1 MLDALKKIPAL
12 MTKAQVVSE
21 GEPLRVPGL
30 RVVGNAFDFLGNP
43 VDFFVDSATR
53 VGPAFRSDI
62 MGKPL
67 YVLVGSHCAHLM
79 GEDQEG
85 GCPLT
90 RKGQFGEF
98 ATETEVDLF
107 GLDGAE
113 HRALRKRLSLGFS
126 RIIGGQFTDAMVS
139 RTRQTVRQL
148 PAGQSVRM
156 LGLSGELAMRNMM
169 LAMTPVD
176 LEDLVEP
183 SVIAGDTVMNVVIG
197 LWPKSALKL
206 PRYRKARA
214 KMVAGVDAA
223 IERHQAGVFA
233 SDERMWMADAF
244 LASADAEDEPL
255 TPRQVRGA
263 LLYSLAGTY
272 VYLARA
278 VSFMVYHLLRD
289 PALLAQAR
297 LGGRHRSRSR
307 ADHAEG
313 AG

>member
-1 MLDALKKIPAL
+1 
-12 MTKAQVVSE
+12 
-21 GEPLRVPGL
+21 
-30 RVVGNAFDFLGNP
+30 
-43 VDFFVDSATR
+43 
-53 VGPAFRSDI
+53 
-62 MGKPL
+62 
-67 YVLVGSHCAHLM
+67 
-79 GEDQEG
+79 
-85 GCPLT
+85 
-90 RKGQFGEF
+90 
-98 ATETEVDLF
+98 
-107 GLDGAE
+107 
-113 HRALRKRLSLGFS
+113 
-126 RIIGGQFTDAMVS
+126 
-139 RTRQTVRQL
+139 
-148 PAGQSVRM
+148 
-156 LGLSGELAMRNMM
+156 MRNMM

-297 LGGRHRSRSR
+297 LEVDTAVAQGPITPRVLGKLTTLRTSFRECMRMYPPVPALPFRLQRDVEFSGMQIP
-307 ADHAEG
+307 EG
-313 AG
+313 AHVAISSIPDHYNPAYYARPYDFRPGTLATGEPAASGEGELRPVRAQLTDVCRLGAR